1 MSRKE
6 NIESIIYLTLREVR
20 DQGWDLIDE
29 FTSGDEKKAVKMVY
43 DVIKEELS

>member
-1 MSRKE
+1 MNRKE

-29 FTSGDEKKAVKMVY
+29 FTSGNEEKAIKMVY
-43 DVIKEELS
+43 EAIKEEL